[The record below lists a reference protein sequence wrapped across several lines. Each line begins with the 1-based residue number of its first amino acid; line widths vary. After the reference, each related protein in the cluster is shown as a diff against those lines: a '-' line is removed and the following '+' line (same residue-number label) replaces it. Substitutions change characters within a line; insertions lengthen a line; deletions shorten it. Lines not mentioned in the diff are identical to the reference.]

1 MLTRNL
7 DITLFSV
14 LNSNLMVTTD
24 SRNVWADTSILFN
37 HTNITPTFPLL
48 VSMFTRSDSNLKN
61 TNLRE
66 LVICLVSITLLSNL
80 HSLLRLYLLDLVAL
94 MPKSVYTPQIAMYSE
109 S

>member
-1 MLTRNL
+1 MLMRNL
-7 DITLFSV
+7 VTTLFSV
-14 LNSNLMVTTD
+14 PNSNLMVTTD
-24 SRNVWADTSILFN
+24 SRNAWADTSILSN

-48 VSMFTRSDSNLKN
+48 VSTFTRSDSNLKN

-80 HSLLRLYLLDLVAL
+80 HSLLRLYLLQLVVL
-94 MPKSVYTPQIAMYSE
+94 MPKSVYTPLTTMFSE